1 MFMHLDIVHLS
12 VNKKSQNKTPRWKL
26 IFANDF
32 KFDSQILECESTR
45 KVQWNSYYADTLY

>member
-45 KVQWNSYYADTLY
+45 KVQWNPYYADTLY